1 MLLPQKI
8 AAICP
13 VCLAEYQLYRYDPY
27 YACRF
32 YSIAVALFQG
42 VGTLAEKI

>member
-13 VCLAEYQLYRYDPY
+13 VCLAEYQLYRYGFY
-27 YACRF
+27 YACF
-32 YSIAVALFQG
+32 VYSIAGALFLG
-42 VGTLAEKI
+42 VGTLAEEI